1 MNNATYFHE
10 CYGMLL
16 ILKVLQ
22 KTTNKFT
29 INYVKKQG
37 KIEHHQKLHK
47 LKTKRTAMNTTR
59 KSENETK
66 KRIVFKP

>member
-1 MNNATYFHE
+1 VDDKKPKKGKTSNVTYFRE

-29 INYVKKQG
+29 INYVKKQR
-37 KIEHHQKLHK
+37 KIAHHQELHKSKNKKNQHEHH
-47 LKTKRTAMNTTR
+47 
-59 KSENETK
+59 K
-66 KRIVFKP
+66 KE